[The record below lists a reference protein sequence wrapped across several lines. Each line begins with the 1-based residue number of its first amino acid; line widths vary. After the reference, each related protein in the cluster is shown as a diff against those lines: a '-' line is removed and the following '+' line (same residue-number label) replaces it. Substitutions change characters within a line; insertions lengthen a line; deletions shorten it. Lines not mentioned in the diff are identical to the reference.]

1 MFQILYAA
9 FRAENGKPASKPL
22 SLEIPSRDLSSSEKV
37 LSVIH
42 CDEIG
47 PAIVTQHSL
56 SDEIK
61 QPQVLRGAMSYRLLN
76 SIDAIE
82 DAHLKKHM
90 RKGTTAIETLERLVQ
105 RVSPAGNP
113 TVNIGKSA
121 FICSPQM
128 SDENHCF
135 NMSEVF
141 NEVQLQYN
149 NGVKSTQYFNARF
162 SAIKPKLLKG
172 PSPTRF
178 KRIHINS
185 GMCLGSKGALVMS
198 PGHGQGDDCVIPKVP
213 ENEEPTLYELET
225 IARLSS
231 GIADAAALF
240 GGCSNPHTAIS
251 VSLDVPDFQYYWTVW
266 ELYNKKLVT
275 MRYVHDW
282 MAAIKRRRT
291 QLQNIMVSTIY
302 KMLMDRGIGDI
313 KVNLAS
319 STGAAV
325 ELLLERSLSGGVPS
339 IEELLLVLQ
348 TQGAES
354 AQWAEFLTH
363 LESGEQPATGT
374 DLGKLMYVF
383 EAVKPALE
391 SQPPLPANEN
401 AQDAHEERL
410 IIFLDDTAECRIFNR
425 AIKFVKRYS
434 EETTMIGLFPL
445 QQILAAGYGRSDLYM
460 NCPGTDLRLERGET
474 RVNLFDVIKMTY
486 GPQAATLLQSSCQ
499 EQGFR
504 TELPDDRYE
513 NGWPMLTQDTFKF
526 LGTCAAIGA
535 AIWFKG
541 RLWS

>member
-9 FRAENGKPASKPL
+9 FRENGKPAGKPL
-22 SLEIPSRDLSSSEKV
+22 ALKIPSPSLDLSSEKV
-37 LSVIH
+37 LSVVH
-42 CDEIG
+42 CDEVG
-47 PAIVTQHSL
+47 PAIVAQHSL
-56 SDEIK
+56 SDDIEH
-61 QPQVLRGAMSYRLLN
+61 PQVLPGAMSYRLLN

-90 RKGTTAIETLERLVQ
+90 RKGTTAIETLERLLQ
-105 RVSPAGNP
+105 RVAPGVNPA
-113 TVNIGKSA
+113 VNIGKSA

-128 SDENHCF
+128 SDENNCF

-141 NEVQLQYN
+141 NEVQLQFG

-172 PSPTRF
+172 PSPVRF
-178 KRIHINS
+178 KSIHINS
-185 GMCLGSKGALVMS
+185 GMCLGSKAALAMS

-240 GGCSNPHTAIS
+240 GGCSSHTEIS

-266 ELYNKKLVT
+266 ELFNKKLVT
-275 MRYVHDW
+275 MRYVQEW
-282 MAAIKRRRT
+282 MAAIRRRRT

-302 KMLMDRGIGDI
+302 KMLMDRGISDI

-325 ELLLERSLSGGVPS
+325 ELLQERSLSGIVPS
-339 IEELLLVLQ
+339 LEELLLALQ
-348 TQGAES
+348 TQGTDS
-354 AQWAEFLTH
+354 AQWGEFLTH
-363 LESGEQPATGT
+363 LEAGEQPADGT

-383 EAVKPALE
+383 EAVKYALK
-391 SQPPLPANEN
+391 SLSPTNEN
-401 AQDAHEERL
+401 AQEAHGEKL

-425 AIKFVKRYS
+425 ATKFIKRYS

-460 NCPGTDLRLERGET
+460 NCPGTDLRLERGEM
-474 RVNLFDVIKMTY
+474 RINLFDVIKMTY
-486 GPQAATLLQSSCQ
+486 GPQAATLLQRSCQ

-504 TELPDDRYE
+504 TEMADRRHE
-513 NGWPMLTQDTFKF
+513 NGWPLLTQDTFKF

>member
-9 FRAENGKPASKPL
+9 FRAENGKPSKPL
-22 SLEIPSRDLSSSEKV
+22 SLESPNPDLPSSKTA
-37 LSVIH
+37 LSVVH
-42 CDEIG
+42 CNDVG
-47 PAIVTQHSL
+47 PAVVAQHSL

-61 QPQVLRGAMSYRLLN
+61 HPQVLPGAMSYRLLN

-90 RKGTTAIETLERLVQ
+90 RKGTTAIETLERLLQ
-105 RVSPAGNP
+105 RVSPEGSPA
-113 TVNIGKSA
+113 VNIGKSA

-128 SDENHCF
+128 SEENHCF

-149 NGVKSTQYFNARF
+149 NGFKSTQYFNARF

-172 PSPTRF
+172 PSPIRF
-178 KRIHINS
+178 KSIHINS
-185 GMCLGSKGALVMS
+185 GMCLGSKAALAMS

-213 ENEEPTLYELET
+213 ENEDPTLYELET
-225 IARLSS
+225 IARLAT

-240 GGCSNPHTAIS
+240 GGCSDPHTAIS

-266 ELYNKKLVT
+266 ELFEKKLVT
-275 MRYVHDW
+275 MRYVQDW
-282 MAAIKRRRT
+282 MSAIKRRRS

-302 KMLMDRGIGDI
+302 KLLLDRGIGDI

-325 ELLLERSLSGGVPS
+325 ELLQERSLSGVVPS
-339 IEELLLVLQ
+339 LEELLSAIQ
-348 TQGAES
+348 TQGTHS
-354 AQWAEFLTH
+354 AQWGEFLTH
-363 LESGEQPATGT
+363 LEAGEQPSTGT

-383 EAVKPALE
+383 EAVKYAL
-391 SQPPLPANEN
+391 
-401 AQDAHEERL
+401 AQSPTNGNPQEAHGERL

-425 AIKFVKRYS
+425 ATKFIKRYS

-445 QQILAAGYGRSDLYM
+445 QQILAAGHGRSDLYM

-474 RVNLFDVIKMTY
+474 RINLFDVIRMTY
-486 GPQAATLLQSSCQ
+486 GRQTATLLQRSCQ
-499 EQGFR
+499 KQGFR
-504 TELPDDRYE
+504 TEPIGHYE
-513 NGWPMLTQDTFKF
+513 GWPLLTQDTFKF